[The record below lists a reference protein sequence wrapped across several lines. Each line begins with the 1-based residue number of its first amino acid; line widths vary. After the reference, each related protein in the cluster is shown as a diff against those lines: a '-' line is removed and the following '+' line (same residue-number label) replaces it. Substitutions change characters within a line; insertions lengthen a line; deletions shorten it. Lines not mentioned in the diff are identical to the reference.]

1 LVLPNVTITKVR
13 LAWVW
18 LPLPASHQVADL
30 DHGFP
35 AAGSSARN
43 VTGGRK
49 LARHDSWVL
58 YPWTLFLGA
67 FSL

>member
-1 LVLPNVTITKVR
+1 LVLPNVTITKGQVG
-13 LAWVW
+13 LGVAAATSV
-18 LPLPASHQVADL
+18 ASSGGF

-49 LARHDSWVL
+49 LARHDS
-58 YPWTLFLGA
+58 
-67 FSL
+67 

>member
-1 LVLPNVTITKVR
+1 LVLPNVTITKGQVG
-13 LAWVW
+13 LGVAAATSV
-18 LPLPASHQVADL
+18 ASSGGF

-49 LARHDSWVL
+49 LARHDSWAQ
-58 YPWTLFLGA
+58 YFWTDLR
-67 FSL
+67 SKP